1 VAAIDSENIL
11 NVYGIS
17 DLSQPFDAELRWQVR
32 RYEGEV
38 IRQDAAPVRLE
49 PRTSRIIFTKS
60 LDELRKDAAENEVY
74 FYCELVKGDKT
85 LSSNIHHFS
94 ELKRVYLPNPE
105 IKKKVSIQG
114 KKILITLESTKFA
127 KDVYLSVPGFKGR
140 FSDNFFDMI
149 PGKVYEVEFLA
160 DEQLDL
166 SSFEKMLNVISL
178 RDSY

>member
-1 VAAIDSENIL
+1 
-11 NVYGIS
+11 
-17 DLSQPFDAELRWQVR
+17 
-32 RYEGEV
+32 
-38 IRQDAAPVRLE
+38 
-49 PRTSRIIFTKS
+49 
-60 LDELRKDAAENEVY
+60 
-74 FYCELVKGDKT
+74 
-85 LSSNIHHFS
+85 
-94 ELKRVYLPNPE
+94 LKRVYLPNPE

-160 DEQLDL
+160 DEQIDP
-166 SSFEKMLNVISL
+166 SSFEKSLNVISL